1 MSLGSS
7 LHVHV
12 FCPVH
17 VLVQS
22 TLSENPSSSM
32 VNICLSDV
40 EQVVVGQQ
48 GVHDVTANETLPVF
62 ADAVVPLLIL

>member
-1 MSLGSS
+1 
-7 LHVHV
+7 
-12 FCPVH
+12 
-17 VLVQS
+17 
-22 TLSENPSSSM
+22 M
-32 VNICLSDV
+32 VNVCLSDV